1 MGSRSG
7 VCASASLSGASR
19 RRMST
24 QPQKTNADQKTY
36 LITLARSE
44 PPQGREWWTLRLLAE
59 RPAEV
64 GMAEKISHVA
74 VWKALR
80 DGDGSHG
87 NIRLRR
93 PNDDRLS
100 PQTPEEA
107 ESRRRPHPLPFF
119 EATGVEPRWHRR
131 SPALRT
137 AEQRPPGR
145 SLLSP
150 ASVGAWLHIG
160 VQPFA
165 ERTQGFFQR
174 SDASVLAYCLPHLAS
189 DRLIRRRERGRDR

>member
-1 MGSRSG
+1 MTGSRSG

-59 RPAEV
+59 RPTEV
-64 GMAEKISHVA
+64 GMVEKISHVA

-87 NIRLRR
+87 SIRLRR
-93 PNDDRLS
+93 PNDERLS
-100 PQTPEEA
+100 PQTPEGGREPA
-107 ESRRRPHPLPFF
+107 APAPPPVLRSDRGR
-119 EATGVEPRWHRR
+119 TGGTAV
-131 SPALRT
+131 ALRT

-145 SLLSP
+145 NLLSP
-150 ASVGAWLHIG
+150 ASVGAWLHMD